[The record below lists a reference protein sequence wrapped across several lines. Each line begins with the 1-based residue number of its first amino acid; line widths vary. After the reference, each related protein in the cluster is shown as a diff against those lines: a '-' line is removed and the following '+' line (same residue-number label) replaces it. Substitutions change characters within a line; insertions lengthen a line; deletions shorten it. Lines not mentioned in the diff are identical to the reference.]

1 MISITLS
8 AIAFLFGCG
17 KSVEDSLWQ
26 QVKILQEEKTN
37 LTLDNERL
45 QNKNEQMTQQ
55 IETLRQLDASQ
66 RKTAIDTL
74 YKIEIG
80 SRSGWFD
87 KNNDGINETLIVYVF
102 PLDTA
107 QDSVKA
113 AGKMDVELWNLDTTA
128 PQSGLLKKWQIQPDE
143 LFRLWANILTGQCY
157 RLSFPADD
165 IVKDNLKNLT
175 IKVQFTD
182 YNTGKVLAAQR
193 AIQ

>member
-1 MISITLS
+1 MISITLL

-26 QVKILQEEKTN
+26 QIRVLQEEKTN
-37 LTLDNERL
+37 LTLDKERL
-45 QNKNEQMTQQ
+45 QSKNEQMTQQ
-55 IETLRQLDASQ
+55 IETLRELDAGQ
-66 RKTAIDTL
+66 RKAAIDTL
-74 YKIEIG
+74 YKVEIG
-80 SRSGWFD
+80 PRSGLFD
-87 KNNDGINETLIVYVF
+87 KDKNGVNETLIVYIT
-102 PLDTA
+102 PLDTV

-113 AGKMDVELWNLDTTA
+113 AGKMEVELWNLDTTS
-128 PQSGLLKKWQIQPDE
+128 PQSGLLKTWQIQPDE
-143 LFRLWANILTGQCY
+143 LLRLWANILTGQCY

-165 IVKDNLKNLT
+165 IVKDNPKNLT